1 MIRRRIDFPWLA
13 VSVAAALLAVG
24 ILFVQSST
32 RGTAIEGLERRQ
44 LLMAAV
50 ALPGLLLFG
59 GLSHRFLARLAF
71 PLYGGGIVLLL
82 LVPLIGVE
90 VGGARRWFALPGGV
104 QMQPSE
110 LMKPFVV
117 LALARWF
124 EFRGPP
130 RELRELWGPL
140 LLVAVPFILI
150 KFEPDL
156 GTALLLLPIGA
167 AVTWCAG
174 MRRLHLIGALAL
186 TAALVPALYVSPIL
200 KEYQKERVR
209 TFLESVPEVKAAARD
224 ARRAGD
230 VAGADKLEERLRD
243 LKRGSGYQS
252 HCAQTSI
259 GSGGSFGKGLGQ
271 GPNNRLAYLPA
282 RHTDFIFAVI
292 AEEWGFAGA
301 CAVVALFLLLGGG
314 ILSVAVGTRDRFS
327 QMVAIGAAASLVMQA
342 FANIAMTTG
351 LMPVTGIPL
360 PLVSQGGSQILSTC
374 VLLGCV
380 VSAARSRRDAEPF
393 LYRVEEAVDPF
404 HARSA
409 AEPIRDGAV

>member
-13 VSVAAALLAVG
+13 VAVAAALLAVG

-50 ALPGLLLFG
+50 ALPGLVLFG
-59 GLSHRFLARLAF
+59 GMSHRFLARLAF
-71 PLYGGGIVLLL
+71 PLYGFGIALLL

-90 VGGARRWFALPGGV
+90 VGGARRWFALPGGA

-110 LMKPFVV
+110 LMKPFLV

-130 RELRELWGPL
+130 RALRDLWGPL
-140 LLVAVPFILI
+140 LLVVVPFVLI

-167 AVTWCAG
+167 AATWCAG
-174 MRRLHLIGALAL
+174 ARRLHLLAAVALA
-186 TAALVPALYVSPIL
+186 AVLVPTLYVSPVL

-209 TFLESVPEVKAAARD
+209 TFLESVPDVKAQALA

-230 VAGADKLEERLRD
+230 DPQAERLEERLRD

-259 GSGGSFGKGLGQ
+259 GSGGAFGKGLGQ
-271 GPNNRLAYLPA
+271 GPNNRLSYLPA

-301 CAVVALFLLLGGG
+301 CAVVLLFLLLGVGL
-314 ILSVAVGTRDRFS
+314 LSVAAGTRDRFS
-327 QMVAIGAAASLVMQA
+327 QLIAVGAAASLVMQA

-380 VSAARSRRDAEPF
+380 ISAARSRRDAEPF
-393 LYRVEEAVDPF
+393 LYRVDAPADPF
-404 HARSA
+404 DARSVA
-409 AEPIRDGAV
+409 APVRD